1 MHRVLIAGGAGFVG
15 RTLAERLSNEG
26 VDVVVLDNLSSPSPL
41 PLPPSVEFIEGSVV
55 DPFEIVGPLDVVF
68 NLASPASPPR
78 YVLDPIGTL
87 RTGAEGTR
95 RLLDLAKQKDAV
107 FLMASTSEIYG
118 DPLVHP
124 QNETYNGNV
133 DVTSPRACYD
143 EAKRYAEAMV
153 FAYRRSGAFANSRIA
168 RIFNTYGPGMA
179 PDDGRVITNFITQA
193 LSGQPLTIFGDGS
206 QTRSFCFVDDLV
218 DGLIRLAESD
228 ETEPVNLGNPS
239 ERTMADVANQVS
251 GLIDDTDRI
260 YVDLPHADPTRRRP
274 DITRARSILG
284 WEPKVEFEDGL
295 ERTVRYL
302 ESLPH

>member
-1 MHRVLIAGGAGFVG
+1 MKRVLIAGGAGFVG
-15 RTLAERLSNEG
+15 RNLAERLSNDG

-41 PLPPSVEFIEGSVV
+41 PLPPSVEFIDGSVV
-55 DPFEIVGPLDVVF
+55 DPFEVDGPLDVVF

-78 YVLDPIGTL
+78 YVLDPVGTL

-95 RLLDLAKQKDAV
+95 RLLELAKENDAV
-107 FLMASTSEIYG
+107 FVMASTSEIYG

-124 QNETYNGNV
+124 QTEAYNGNV

-153 FAYRRSGAFANSRIA
+153 FAYRRSGAVTNSRIA

-193 LSGQPLTIFGDGS
+193 LAGEPLTMFGDGS
-206 QTRSFCFVDDLV
+206 QTRSFCFVDDLA

-239 ERTMADVANQVS
+239 ERTMADVADQVS
-251 GLIDDTDRI
+251 GLIGDTGRV
-260 YVDLPHADPTRRRP
+260 YVELPHADPARRRP
-274 DITRARSILG
+274 DITRARTILG
-284 WEPKVEFEDGL
+284 WEPQIEFEDGL
-295 ERTVRYL
+295 AKTVEYL
-302 ESLPH
+302 TSLPR

>member
-1 MHRVLIAGGAGFVG
+1 VQRVLIAGGAGFAG
-15 RTLAERLSNEG
+15 RNLAERLSTDG
-26 VDVVVLDNLSSPSPL
+26 VDVVVIDNLSSPSPL
-41 PLPPSVEFIEGSVV
+41 PIPPNAEFIEASVV
-55 DPFEIVGPLDVVF
+55 DPFEVDGPLDVVF

-78 YVLDPIGTL
+78 YVLDPVGTL

-95 RLLDLAKQKDAV
+95 RLLDLAERKNAV

-124 QNETYNGNV
+124 QSEDYNGNV

-153 FAYRRSGAFANSRIA
+153 FAYRRTGAVTNSRIA

-193 LSGQPLTIFGDGS
+193 LAGEPLTIFGDGS

-239 ERTMADVANQVS
+239 ERTMADVADQVS
-251 GLIDDTDRI
+251 GLIGDTGRV
-260 YVDLPHADPTRRRP
+260 YVELPHADPTRRRP
-274 DITRARSILG
+274 VITRARTLLG
-284 WEPKVEFEDGL
+284 WEPKVTFEDGL
-295 ERTVRYL
+295 PQTVEYL
-302 ESLPH
+302 TSLPR

>member
-1 MHRVLIAGGAGFVG
+1 MKRILIAGGAGFVG
-15 RTLAERLSNEG
+15 RTLAERLANDG
-26 VDVVVLDNLSSPSPL
+26 VDVVVIDNYSSPSPL
-41 PLPPSVEFIEGSVV
+41 PLPEGVEVIRGSVV
-55 DPFEIVGPLDVVF
+55 DPIEIAGPFDTIF

-95 RLLDLAKQKDAV
+95 RLLELAKNHDSV

-118 DPLVHP
+118 DPMVHP
-124 QNETYNGNV
+124 QDETYNGNV

-143 EAKRYAEAMV
+143 EAKRYAEALV
-153 FAYRRSGAFANSRIA
+153 FAHRRTGAVPNVRIA

-179 PDDGRVITNFITQA
+179 PDDGRVITNFVTQA
-193 LSGQPLTIFGDGS
+193 LAGEPLTIFGDGS

-218 DGLIRLAESD
+218 DGLIRLADSD
-228 ETEPVNLGNPS
+228 ETDPVNLGNPS
-239 ERTMADVANQVS
+239 ERTMSDVADMVAS
-251 GLIDDTDRI
+251 LIGDTGRT
-260 YVDLPHADPTRRRP
+260 YVELPHADPTRRRP
-274 DITRARSILG
+274 DITRARTLLG

-302 ESLPH
+302 ESLPR